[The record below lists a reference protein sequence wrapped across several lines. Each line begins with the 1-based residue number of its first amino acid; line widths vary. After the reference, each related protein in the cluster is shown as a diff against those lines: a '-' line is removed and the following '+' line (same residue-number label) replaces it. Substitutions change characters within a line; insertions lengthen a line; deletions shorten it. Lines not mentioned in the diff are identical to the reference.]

1 MHDEDEQ
8 VECDDDDEEKYDDNE
23 VNDEKGDTVS
33 SSHIDGG
40 GNAPEVALEFKSN
53 DDFIENESGLE
64 LKSNDDLIEALIE
77 IERRGM
83 KIPKTQEERIE
94 LITKHH
100 LFGHFGRD
108 AVCKSLIRDGYWWR
122 GMRKQITKELSIVML
137 VLDLLWYVKVTIH
150 RVQLLLRHLGIIY
163 KLIQVCICQLLQVVT
178 KCYW

>member
-53 DDFIENESGLE
+53 DDFIENKSGLE

-122 GMRKQITKELSIVML
+122 GMRKQITKELSNCNACARFTVVREGYNPSGSISAEAR
-137 VLDLLWYVKVTIH
+137 WY
-150 RVQLLLRHLGIIY
+150 HLQIDTSVHLPAAPGG
-163 KLIQVCICQLLQVVT
+163 
-178 KCYW
+178 